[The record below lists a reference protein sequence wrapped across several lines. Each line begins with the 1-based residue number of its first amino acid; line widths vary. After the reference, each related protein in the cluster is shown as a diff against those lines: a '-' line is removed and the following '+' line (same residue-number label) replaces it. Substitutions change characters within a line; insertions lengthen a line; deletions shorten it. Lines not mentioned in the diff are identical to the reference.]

1 MQVNK
6 TPLIYGA
13 EGAAG
18 DVLLC
23 KSRDGKIS
31 CLQVSASFDFASYN
45 LLLLTETSTAVPKVL
60 IHFGESGG

>member
-6 TPLIYGA
+6 TPLIYRA
-13 EGAAG
+13 RGAAG

-45 LLLLTETSTAVPKVL
+45 LLLLTETSAAVPKMLV
-60 IHFGESGG
+60 HFGESGG